1 MTLTQRVILSLICAF
16 ALVSSPYVL
25 AQETQ
30 DQPAQQEQ
38 METQDESLQ
47 QDTEQQDVEQETDI
61 TVEEDEQ
68 GDTVIEEE
76 TVTEEDAEEDLPE
89 TAGGLSV
96 LALMGLASLA
106 AARFAKR

>member
-47 QDTEQQDVEQETDI
+47 QDTEQQDAEQETDI
-61 TVEEDEQ
+61 TVEQDVEES
-68 GDTVIEEE
+68 TTTEEE
-76 TVTEEDAEEDLPE
+76 EGTAEEGEEDLPE